1 MPSCTAS
8 CQLARVLLQLA
19 FVLHSYGQRQR
30 TSCILPACPSCLLPS
45 CFPPA
50 CCLLPSCF
58 LPAFRFPLCHFFFAF
73 PSSRN
78 LLACPSCL
86 LPSCLLLS
94 SCLLPFA
101 FLLSSCLLSFPYSCN
116 WLACSCSL
124 LFSLC
129 ASFFAFPYF
138 LLSACL
144 CLLLLAIFPLLL
156 LFSPACAFCDLLSFP
171 YSCCFPFATAA
182 SVLHATL
189 SLLSLTL
196 ATCFLAL
203 AACSLPCVPLF
214 SDALPLL
221 SAGVGGYSY
230 RNCVE
235 DVEDR

>member
-1 MPSCTAS
+1 M
-8 CQLARVLLQLA
+8 
-19 FVLHSYGQRQR
+19 
-30 TSCILPACPSCLLPS
+30 PACPSCLLPS

-86 LPSCLLLS
+86 LPSCFLLS

-129 ASFFAFPYF
+129 ASFFVFPYF